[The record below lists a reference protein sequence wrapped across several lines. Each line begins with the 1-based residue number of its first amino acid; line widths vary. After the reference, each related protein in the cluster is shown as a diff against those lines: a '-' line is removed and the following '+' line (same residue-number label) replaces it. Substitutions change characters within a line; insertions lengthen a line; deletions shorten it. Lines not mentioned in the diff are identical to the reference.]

1 METRVE
7 REGRRPSA
15 AAASPDRVPF
25 GPIGRYAPPPASA
38 VATSTD
44 DVAMLPGRAQRIAEL
59 IHRLAQQG
67 AELEHLVDVLIVE
80 GQASMELLTAVL
92 HHCSEQARV
101 DVMWR
106 RSVTAVQATMGTG
119 RLRWT

>member
-1 METRVE
+1 METRLE
-7 REGRRPSA
+7 RDGRRPVVA
-15 AAASPDRVPF
+15 ALPPDRVSF
-25 GPIGRYAPPPASA
+25 GPARRYAPPAAAP
-38 VATSTD
+38 VD
-44 DVAMLPGRAQRIAEL
+44 DVAMLPGRAQRIAEQV
-59 IHRLAQQG
+59 HGLAEQG
-67 AELEHLVDVLIVE
+67 AELEHLIDVLVSE

-92 HHCSEQARV
+92 HHCTERARV